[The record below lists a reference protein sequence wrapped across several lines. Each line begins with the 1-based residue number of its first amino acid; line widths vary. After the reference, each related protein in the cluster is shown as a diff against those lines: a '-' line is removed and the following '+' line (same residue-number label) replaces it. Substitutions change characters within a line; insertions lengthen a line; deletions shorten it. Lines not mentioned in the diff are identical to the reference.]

1 MSLHIS
7 QMRLLLVALFLCSV
21 TGQCGTPN
29 QLYPDLCQPTVVTQV
44 ITPVENETIEVYITA
59 FNQYNQT
66 FIIPLSVTVSGNST
80 PVINVYTSITVPTD
94 STQVILTAMLLVAV
108 LVYIVRDLLFRC
120 SLRWWSRPA
129 ALPEAV
135 DTRPVHI

>member
-1 MSLHIS
+1 
-7 QMRLLLVALFLCSV
+7 MRLLLVALFLRSV

-94 STQVILTAMLLVAV
+94 STLIILTSMLLITV
-108 LVYIVRDLLFRC
+108 LVYILKDMCSSHRC
-120 SLRWWSRPA
+120 RWPVKPA
-129 ALPEAV
+129 TLPEPDLRAV
-135 DTRPVHI
+135 TV

>member
-1 MSLHIS
+1 
-7 QMRLLLVALFLCSV
+7 MRLLLVALFVGSV
-21 TGQCGTPN
+21 ASQCGTPN

-44 ITPVENETIEVYITA
+44 ISPVENETIEVYITA
-59 FNQYNQT
+59 FNQFNQT

-94 STQVILTAMLLVAV
+94 STQMILTAMLLVAV

-129 ALPEAV
+129 ALPEVV
-135 DTRPVHI
+135 DTRPVAV